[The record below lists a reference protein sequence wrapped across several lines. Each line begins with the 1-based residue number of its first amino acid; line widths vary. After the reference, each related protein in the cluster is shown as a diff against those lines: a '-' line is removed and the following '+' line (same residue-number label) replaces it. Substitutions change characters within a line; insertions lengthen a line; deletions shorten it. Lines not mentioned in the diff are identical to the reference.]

1 MKTGLGRKTIGE
13 EVQCHSLI
21 IPWFLKSEY
30 KMSMFWPEPEKQ
42 KAHWIGASAA
52 AWGMHRHPLAK
63 DDAMYLLWQY
73 RDCCQTVSQ

>member
-1 MKTGLGRKTIGE
+1 MKNGLGRKTIGE

-63 DDAMYLLWQY
+63 DDAMYLLW
-73 RDCCQTVSQ
+73 